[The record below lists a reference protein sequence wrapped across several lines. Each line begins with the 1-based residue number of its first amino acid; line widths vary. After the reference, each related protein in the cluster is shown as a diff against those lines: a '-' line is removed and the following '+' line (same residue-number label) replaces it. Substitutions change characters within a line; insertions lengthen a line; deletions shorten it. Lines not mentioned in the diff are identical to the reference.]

1 MFASCLLGCGWSPNL
16 GLSECVESCLVYTA
30 ATQASV
36 GKEGAGLGA
45 TSYGLGL
52 NTHEHGLAKFFV
64 TLSREKVK
72 FLPACP
78 MVVDHVMIKETCF
91 PASACFLLVLN
102 PCRKTLFVQKRR
114 RQSLVYTFVLSQK
127 SNFQLSITKPNN
139 ECHPT
144 VQTGQI

>member
-91 PASACFLLVLN
+91 LQAHASFSYLIPAEKLS
-102 PCRKTLFVQKRR
+102 LFKKEEDKV
-114 RQSLVYTFVLSQK
+114 
-127 SNFQLSITKPNN
+127 
-139 ECHPT
+139 
-144 VQTGQI
+144 